1 MRQITLQYLKGVTF
15 STYLNIISGGSN
27 GGSQQKMA
35 AADPLERPAASYMHK
50 QFVFVVDDQD
60 VATGVSQ
67 MQSKR
72 AETMIVVRND
82 GTPVGIVTDT
92 DILDKVVVKGEDTDR
107 VFISSIM
114 SSPLITIPTSA
125 TVKDAL
131 HLMKLNG
138 IKRIPVRDSR
148 GIVGIVTQKA
158 LADAV
163 RVNVLERTFR
173 KYRTSIRERYR
184 AVFANLGFV
193 LQFAGIL
200 MVVPA
205 LVGTA
210 LGETVAG
217 IYLAIIGLFGTGF
230 LFATF
235 GDRGPLNLKESSIVV
250 LSSFVLLSFYGS
262 IPYMH
267 MNPFWQGIDPLS
279 LFVNS
284 FFESASGFTTTG
296 ASTILEPE
304 NLPQSFNFYRSYTQW
319 VGGLSFVFL
328 VILLFYPEKKLNN
341 IKGLLGLGSS
351 LPFKKLSIVVSV
363 IFTTYLAVLT
373 VSFLMLGNPNPVFD
387 VSFMMS
393 AITGGGFV
401 PHSTFLDSADP
412 PNLLVLMT
420 GMVISALPFAAH
432 YAVYSKASRKRIV
445 GIEVLLYFTLL
456 GVSSFVFLLLTGS
469 NNWMTSSFHVVSAS
483 TNSGFQFIELGT
495 LAIEAKI
502 LLIVVMFI
510 GGSAYSAA
518 GGIKIGRFIVLFQS
532 LAKKKGRRNAESLE
546 LVAFTPDNTVNRY
559 DDYPSRSSKVSDFER
574 GGSKIIW
581 VSVIVIALFISVALA
596 TGFILSYLNGLPFLD
611 SLFES
616 TSALT
621 TTGLT
626 TGLVSMDL
634 DLISKSVLIVN
645 MIVGKFEIII
655 LLYIFFGS
663 MRRRLR

>member
-1 MRQITLQYLKGVTF
+1 
-15 STYLNIISGGSN
+15 
-27 GGSQQKMA
+27 MA

-67 MQSKR
+67 MQLKK

-82 GTPVGIVTDT
+82 GTPVGIVTDS

-107 VFISSIM
+107 VYLRSIM

-131 HLMKLNG
+131 QLMKVNA
-138 IKRIPVRDSR
+138 IKRIPVRDDQ

-158 LADAV
+158 LADAI

-173 KYRTSIRERYR
+173 KYRSSIRDRYK
-184 AVFANLGFV
+184 AILANLGFV

-205 LVGTA
+205 LLGTG
-210 LGETVAG
+210 LGETQPVVG
-217 IYLAIIGLFGTGF
+217 IYLAVVGLFGTGF
-230 LFATF
+230 LFAAY
-235 GDRGPLNLKESSIVV
+235 GERGPLSLKESSIVV

-296 ASTILEPE
+296 ASTIVAPE
-304 NLPQSFNFYRSYTQW
+304 NLPQSFNFYRSYTNW
-319 VGGLSFVFL
+319 IGGLSFVYL
-328 VILLFYPEKKLNN
+328 VILLFYPEKKLNT
-341 IKGLLGLGSS
+341 IKGLLGFGST

-373 VSFLMLGNPNPVFD
+373 ISFLMLGNPNPVFD
-387 VSFMMS
+387 VSFLMS

-401 PHSTFLDSADP
+401 PHSTFLASAGLP
-412 PNLLVLMT
+412 SLIVLMI

-432 YAVYSKASRKRIV
+432 YSVYSKTSRKRIV

-456 GVSSFVFLLLTGS
+456 GVSSFVFFLVTETNSLL
-469 NNWMTSSFHVVSAS
+469 TSSFHVVSAS
-483 TNSGFQFIELGT
+483 TNTGFQFINLGT
-495 LAIEAKI
+495 LALEAKI

-518 GGIKIGRFIVLFQS
+518 GGIKIGRLIVLCQN
-532 LAKKKGRRNAESLE
+532 LGKKKGRRRNGEALE
-546 LVAFTPDNTVNRY
+546 LVAFTPYNTLKRY
-559 DDYPSRSSKVSDFER
+559 DDYPSRSSKESEFEK
-574 GGSKIIW
+574 GASK
-581 VSVIVIALFISVALA
+581 VVLESTIVIGLFISVAIV
-596 TGFILSYLNGLPFLD
+596 TGLLLSYLNGLPFLD

-626 TGLVSMDL
+626 TGLISLDL

-645 MIVGKFEIII
+645 MIVGKFEITI
-655 LLYIFFGS
+655 LLYIFFSS

>member
-1 MRQITLQYLKGVTF
+1 
-15 STYLNIISGGSN
+15 
-27 GGSQQKMA
+27 MA

-67 MQSKR
+67 MQSKK

-82 GTPVGIVTDT
+82 GTPVGIVTDS

-107 VFISSIM
+107 VYLRSIM
-114 SSPLITIPTSA
+114 STPLITIPTSA

-131 HLMKLNG
+131 QLMKLNA
-138 IKRIPVRDSR
+138 IKRIPVRDSQ

-158 LADAV
+158 LADAI

-173 KYRTSIRERYR
+173 KYRTSIRDRYK
-184 AVFANLGFV
+184 AVLANLGFV

-205 LVGTA
+205 LIGTA

-217 IYLAIIGLFGTGF
+217 MYLAIIGLFGTGF
-230 LFATF
+230 LFATY
-235 GDRGPLNLKESSIVV
+235 GERGPLSLKEASIVV
-250 LSSFVLLSFYGS
+250 LSGFVLLSFYGS

-267 MNPFWQGIDPLS
+267 LNPFWQGIDPLS

-296 ASTILEPE
+296 LSTIGAPE
-304 NLPQSFNFYRSYTQW
+304 NLSQSFNFYRSYTQW
-319 VGGLSFVFL
+319 VGGLSFVFV
-328 VILLFYPEKKLNN
+328 VILLFYPEKKLSN
-341 IKGLLGLGSS
+341 IKGLLGLGST

-363 IFTTYLAVLT
+363 IFGTYLAILSIFFYVLG
-373 VSFLMLGNPNPVFD
+373 SPDLVFD
-387 VSFMMS
+387 VSFIMS
-393 AITGGGFV
+393 AIIGGGFV
-401 PHSTFLDSADP
+401 PSSTFLSSSTGAWQ
-412 PNLLVLMT
+412 LMVLMT

-432 YAVYSKASRKRIV
+432 YSVYSKAHRKRIV
-445 GIEVLLYFTLL
+445 GIEVLLYFALL
-456 GVSSFVFLLLTGS
+456 GVSSFVFLLLTGTDS
-469 NNWMTSSFHVVSAS
+469 LLISSFHIFSAS
-483 TNSGFQFIELGT
+483 TNTGFQFINIEA

-502 LLIVVMFI
+502 FLIVVMFI
-510 GGSAYSAA
+510 GGAAYSAA
-518 GGIKIGRFIVLFQS
+518 GGIKIGRLMVLFQN
-532 LAKKKGRRNAESLE
+532 LGKKKGKRNGETLE
-546 LVAFTPDNTVNRY
+546 LIAFTPDNTVNR
-559 DDYPSRSSKVSDFER
+559 DANYPSRSSK
-574 GGSKIIW
+574 GSELELARSKVISE
-581 VSVIVIALFISVALA
+581 SVIVIALFISVAVV
-596 TGFILSYLNGLPFLD
+596 TGFLLSYLNGLPFLD

-621 TTGLT
+621 TTGLSI
-626 TGLVSMDL
+626 GLVSMDL

-645 MIVGKFEIII
+645 MIVGKFEIVI
-655 LLYIFFGS
+655 LLYIFFSS

>member
-1 MRQITLQYLKGVTF
+1 
-15 STYLNIISGGSN
+15 
-27 GGSQQKMA
+27 MA

-67 MQSKR
+67 MQLKK

-82 GTPVGIVTDT
+82 GTPVGIVTDS

-107 VFISSIM
+107 VYLRSIM

-131 HLMKLNG
+131 QVMKLNA
-138 IKRIPVRDSR
+138 IKRIPVRDNQ

-158 LADAV
+158 LADAI
-163 RVNVLERTFR
+163 RVNVLDRTFR
-173 KYRTSIRERYR
+173 KYRSSIRDRYK
-184 AVFANLGFV
+184 AILANLGFV

-205 LVGTA
+205 LVGTV
-210 LGETVAG
+210 LGETQPVVG
-217 IYLAIIGLFGTGF
+217 IYLAVVGLFGTGF
-230 LFATF
+230 LFAAY
-235 GDRGPLNLKESSIVV
+235 GERGPLSLKESSIVV

-296 ASTILEPE
+296 ASTIAVPE
-304 NLPQSFNFYRSYTQW
+304 NLPESFNFYRSYTHW
-319 VGGLSFVFL
+319 IGGLSFVYL
-328 VILLFYPEKKLNN
+328 VILLFYPEKKLNT
-341 IKGLLGLGSS
+341 IKGLLGFGST
-351 LPFKKLSIVVSV
+351 LPFKKLSIVIIV
-363 IFTTYLAVLT
+363 IFTTYLVVLT

-387 VSFMMS
+387 VSFVMA

-401 PHSTFLDSADP
+401 PDSNFLSSAGFP
-412 PNLLVLMT
+412 SLTVLMI

-432 YAVYSKASRKRIV
+432 YSVYSKASRKRIV
-445 GIEVLLYFTLL
+445 GIEVLIYFTLL
-456 GVSSFVFLLLTGS
+456 AISSFVFFLVTGT
-469 NNWMTSSFHVVSAS
+469 NNLMSSSFHVVSAS
-483 TNSGFQFIELGT
+483 TNTGFQFINLGT
-495 LAIEAKI
+495 LPMEAKI

-518 GGIKIGRFIVLFQS
+518 GGIKIGRFIVLFQN
-532 LAKKKGRRNAESLE
+532 LGKKKGRSRNGEALE
-546 LVAFTPDNTVNRY
+546 LVAFTPYNTLKRY
-559 DDYPSRSSKVSDFER
+559 DDNPSRSTKDSELEKGESKVILES
-574 GGSKIIW
+574 S
-581 VSVIVIALFISVALA
+581 IVIGLFISVAIV
-596 TGFILSYLNGLPFLD
+596 TGLLLSYLNGLSFLD

-626 TGLVSMDL
+626 AGLISINL
-634 DLISKSVLIVN
+634 DLISKSVLIAN

-655 LLYIFFGS
+655 LLYIFFSS